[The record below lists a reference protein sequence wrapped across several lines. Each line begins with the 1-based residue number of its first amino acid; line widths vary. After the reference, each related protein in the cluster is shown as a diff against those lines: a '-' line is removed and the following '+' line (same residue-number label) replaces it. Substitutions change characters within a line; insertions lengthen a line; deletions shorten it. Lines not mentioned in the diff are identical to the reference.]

1 MGNTAVAS
9 RIVVDAAL
17 TRPERVGKAGFD
29 AGHLG
34 EPPRPSH
41 FMPPVIGQGQR
52 PLRGDAVEHGSE
64 SSDCRSRSCM
74 IHFCQCDKER
84 GSLNRAADDRRIA
97 RILDQSAPPMARH
110 DAVFDFRNAHMNA
123 DHVRNSS
130 ASICTPSARP
140 PNLASLAQARCQLA
154 TQLIARHGV
163 KRGVAG
169 HVADLKR
176 RGVRLH
182 SAQCAPHLL

>member
-84 GSLNRAADDRRIA
+84 ASHNQRANGRRIA
-97 RILDQSAPPMARH
+97 RTLVRSPSQWPGMTRSSISGGRIWMLIMFGMVPRRSAPRARGRRRLR
-110 DAVFDFRNAHMNA
+110 AWRWQAIYS
-123 DHVRNSS
+123 VRNS
-130 ASICTPSARP
+130 P
-140 PNLASLAQARCQLA
+140 
-154 TQLIARHGV
+154 
-163 KRGVAG
+163 RGMA
-169 HVADLKR
+169 
-176 RGVRLH
+176 
-182 SAQCAPHLL
+182 